1 MDSKAANTLP
11 PAPPQLQQPR
21 GGCHSIQSAAA
32 SVSAASRKLIDG
44 HVCLPAFLLIFNE
57 LCVRVCVYVFV
68 SLRGVLEIEILKYI
82 KWD

>member
-1 MDSKAANTLP
+1 MDSEAANTLP
-11 PAPPQLQQPR
+11 PAPPQLQQPS

-57 LCVRVCVYVFV
+57 LYVRVCVNVCLFLLEEF
-68 SLRGVLEIEILKYI
+68 LR
-82 KWD
+82 